1 MSITTLIEASGLAKA
16 FGSVKAVDD
25 VTLQVGA
32 GSIVGLLGVNGAGK
46 STLMRLLAGALRP
59 DGGAT
64 WIAGAD
70 VASEPA
76 IARSRL
82 GYLPEAAAGFGHLT
96 VFEFLSFAAEGRGI
110 RGVAATQAIAAVA
123 ARLDLEIALNSLM
136 GTLSKGWRQRAWLA
150 QAAIHDPPVLLL
162 DEPADGLDP
171 AQKSQLRTF
180 LRSAAR
186 DKAIV
191 LSTHS
196 LEDAEALCD
205 RIVIVSQGRVAVDAP
220 CAGLSRGDGGLAAA
234 FDRATSRP

>member
-1 MSITTLIEASGLAKA
+1 MLIEACSLAKS

-32 GSIVGLLGVNGAGK
+32 GSIVGLLGANGAGK

-59 DGGAT
+59 DGGT
-64 WIAGAD
+64 TRIAGAD
-70 VASEPA
+70 ITSEPR

-82 GYLPEAAAGFGHLT
+82 GYLPEAAAGFAHLT
-96 VFEFLSFAAEGRGI
+96 VFELLSFAAEGRGI
-110 RGVAATQAIAAVA
+110 RGVAATQAVAAVV
-123 ARLDLEIALNSLM
+123 ARLDLANALNSVM

-150 QAAIHDPPVLLL
+150 QATIHDPPVLLL

-171 AQKSQLRTF
+171 AQKSQLRAF
-180 LRSAAR
+180 LRSAVQ

-196 LEDAEALCD
+196 LEEAETLCD
-205 RIVIVSQGRVAVDAP
+205 RIVIVSNGRVAVDAP
-220 CAGLSRGDGGLAAA
+220 CAELALGDGGLAAA
-234 FDRATSRP
+234 FNRVTTPP

>member
-1 MSITTLIEASGLAKA
+1 MSITNLIEASGLVKT
-16 FGSVKAVDD
+16 FGSIKAVDN

-59 DGGAT
+59 DSGT
-64 WIAGAD
+64 TRIVGAD
-70 VASEPA
+70 IAREPA

-82 GYLPEAAAGFGHLT
+82 GYLPEAAAGFAHLT
-96 VFEFLSFAAEGRGI
+96 VFELLSFAAEGRGI
-110 RGVAATQAIAAVA
+110 RGVAATQAVAVVA
-123 ARLDLEIALNSLM
+123 ARLDLANALHLVI

-150 QAAIHDPPVLLL
+150 QATIHDPPVLLL

-186 DKAIV
+186 DKAIM

-205 RIVIVSQGRVAVDAP
+205 RILIVSNGRIALDAP
-220 CAGLSRGDGGLAAA
+220 CAELARGDGGLATA
-234 FDRATSRP
+234 FGRATTPS